1 MYDIFIS
8 YSFKDEQ
15 KALDMVNKIEKEVCP
30 CWISCRNIL
39 VSGSF
44 AASISQAIH
53 NTKIV
58 IVLLS
63 ESSNQSK
70 HVPREISLAVKND
83 ISILPV
89 SLEPVSLSE
98 GMDYWLTSIERLGP
112 VDNYETLTN
121 KVIEWLRDF
130 FKDHSQEE
138 APFDISIRKNNPG
151 TRIDIYDEEMEYVG
165 SALKE
170 KVHQLGLWHK
180 TFHCWLYHND
190 NGKAL
195 LWVQRRSEKKKD
207 FPRMLDITV
216 GRHLLEGESDLEAA
230 ERVSQEI
237 GAKIVFE
244 DLNYIGVRSCREEI
258 GSFKNNELNS
268 VFLYEAPY
276 SIGELIPNLDEIS
289 GMLQIDANDMLALF
303 EHRTDTIPAIEMAL
317 GKSKNLSL
325 INVSRDDFVPHDDE
339 YYREICSSVIKLCR

>member
-15 KALDMVNKIEKEVCP
+15 RALELVKEIEKAVRP

-63 ESSNQSK
+63 ESSNKSK

-98 GMDYWLTSIERLGP
+98 GMDYWLAAVERLGP
-112 VDNYETLTN
+112 IDDEKALTE
-121 KVIEWLRDF
+121 KVVEWLLDF
-130 FKDHSQEE
+130 FQNHTQKKE
-138 APFDISIRKNNPG
+138 PDISYSRERLSALKV
-151 TRIDIYDEEMEYVG
+151 DIYDEDMDYVG
-165 SALKE
+165 SALKD
-170 KVHQLGLWHK
+170 KVHQMGLWHK
-180 TFHCWLYHND
+180 TVHCWLYHND
-190 NGKAL
+190 DGKAL

-207 FPRMLDITV
+207 FPLKLDITV
-216 GRHLLEGESDLEAA
+216 GRHLLEGESDREAA

-237 GAKIVFE
+237 GAKIVFN
-244 DLNYIGVRSCREEI
+244 DLEYIGVRSCSEEI
-258 GSFKNNELNS
+258 GTFKNNELNS
-268 VFLYEAPY
+268 IFLYEAPY
-276 SIGELIPNLDEIS
+276 SLGELVPNLDEIS
-289 GMLQIDANDMLALF
+289 GMLQISADDMLALF
-303 EHRTDTIPAIEMAL
+303 ERRVETIPAIEMAL
-317 GKSKNLSL
+317 GKSNNLKL
-325 INVSRDDFVPHDDE
+325 INVSREDFVPHEDE
-339 YYREICSSVIKLCR
+339 YYREICSSVIKLCH